1 MNHRNQESIDVA
13 RKMREKVGT
22 YVDALWDK
30 ITHVDVQV
38 DHIDVAVEQM
48 AHQAELIEAAPAM
61 RNAKVKTAEIHTEDL
76 TELSVVNVTVGQA
89 VSVTFDA
96 LPDLTLPG
104 IVARIKPLGENKQG
118 DITYTVII
126 EPQASDPRLRWN
138 MTAVATL
145 E

>member
-48 AHQAELIEAAPAM
+48 AHQAELIEAAPSM

-76 TELSVVNVTVGQA
+76 AEKIRVNYFIQMHLLKTKSNVMGQR
-89 VSVTFDA
+89 F
-96 LPDLTLPG
+96 P
-104 IVARIKPLGENKQG
+104 
-118 DITYTVII
+118 
-126 EPQASDPRLRWN
+126 
-138 MTAVATL
+138 
-145 E
+145 

>member
-1 MNHRNQESIDVA
+1 M
-13 RKMREKVGT
+13 
-22 YVDALWDK
+22 
-30 ITHVDVQV
+30 
-38 DHIDVAVEQM
+38 
-48 AHQAELIEAAPAM
+48 
-61 RNAKVKTAEIHTEDL
+61 
-76 TELSVVNVTVGQA
+76 VNVTVGQA

>member
-1 MNHRNQESIDVA
+1 MHHVASVGRTVRRSILRRA
-13 RKMREKVGT
+13 N
-22 YVDALWDK
+22 L
-30 ITHVDVQV
+30 
-38 DHIDVAVEQM
+38 
-48 AHQAELIEAAPAM
+48 
-61 RNAKVKTAEIHTEDL
+61 
-76 TELSVVNVTVGQA
+76 
-89 VSVTFDA
+89 TFDA